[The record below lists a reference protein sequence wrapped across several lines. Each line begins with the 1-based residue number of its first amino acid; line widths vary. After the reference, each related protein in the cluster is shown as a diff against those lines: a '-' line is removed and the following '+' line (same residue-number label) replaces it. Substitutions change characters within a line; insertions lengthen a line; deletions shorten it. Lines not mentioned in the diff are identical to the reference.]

1 MGLLNGI
8 VAAGAI
14 IGAVA
19 PSFLAEVLGYD
30 SPPAM
35 AIASLVVA
43 LIVALSVIRSRAL
56 AR

>member
-8 VAAGAI
+8 ITAGAI

-43 LIVALSVIRSRAL
+43 LIVALSVIRSRAY